1 MPRCF
6 APPPFRSF
14 LEQSIDVPSNVGRN
28 GRSRENSSIEIRP
41 GISSCRSNPSERRG
55 TTHRRVTRDRRVFYH
70 ESFLIVFLLVFES
83 FLFSRRGFLARV
95 RAPSLR
101 RQLLDRGN
109 GCRGYWTTLGSRYLA
124 RQSCSP
130 ICPRNRI
137 EAASDFPWPSVM
149 SITVTAIEW
158 NR

>member
-83 FLFSRRGFLARV
+83 FLFSRRGFLARA
-95 RAPSLR
+95 RARAFFTTPITRSGERLPGILDDVGFPLLGQAIMQSDLPSKSNR
-101 RQLLDRGN
+101 
-109 GCRGYWTTLGSRYLA
+109 SRL
-124 RQSCSP
+124 
-130 ICPRNRI
+130 
-137 EAASDFPWPSVM
+137 
-149 SITVTAIEW
+149 
-158 NR
+158 

>member
-83 FLFSRRGFLARV
+83 FLFSRRGFLARARARLLYDANYSIGGTVAGDIGRRWVPVTWPGNHAV
-95 RAPSLR
+95 RFALEIESKPPLTSR
-101 RQLLDRGN
+101 GRLL
-109 GCRGYWTTLGSRYLA
+109 C
-124 RQSCSP
+124 Q
-130 ICPRNRI
+130 
-137 EAASDFPWPSVM
+137 
-149 SITVTAIEW
+149 
-158 NR
+158 